1 MKKTQSLI
9 VIGAAALILAIAA
22 GALAAAG
29 NTTVEEMVF
38 ATGVESRMPL
48 GVAEAFDASTPRVV
62 CWTRIA
68 AESPPVTVRH
78 VWSRDG
84 KNLVE
89 VPLTVTY
96 PSGRYWSIKN
106 VTPGDW
112 RVDVVNEKGEV
123 LESKAFV
130 VKP

>member
-1 MKKTQSLI
+1 LI
-9 VIGAAALILAIAA
+9 VIGVAALILAIAA

-89 VPLTVTY
+89 VPLTVNY

-106 VTPGDW
+106 VAPGDW